1 MKIIIG
7 SRGSK
12 LAIAQSEEVK
22 AALSQIDPTLDIE
35 IKVISTK
42 GDRILDKP
50 LAQIGDKGLFTQE
63 IEAGLID
70 ETIDM
75 AVHSMKDMPTTIPE
89 ALMFCGTIKA
99 NEENDCL
106 VFNHGYQTLKDLPLG
121 AKVAT
126 VLDRGDGT
134 SLCTGNSGYR
144 SEKKFKTSTTDQS
157 HH

>member
-63 IEAGLID
+63 I
-70 ETIDM
+70 
-75 AVHSMKDMPTTIPE
+75 
-89 ALMFCGTIKA
+89 
-99 NEENDCL
+99 
-106 VFNHGYQTLKDLPLG
+106 
-121 AKVAT
+121 
-126 VLDRGDGT
+126 
-134 SLCTGNSGYR
+134 
-144 SEKKFKTSTTDQS
+144 
-157 HH
+157 